1 MLLTDTMICEYVKH
15 HQMIDPFIDHKVKSV
30 LSYGLDPAG
39 YVITLQP
46 HFLVF
51 NPPKNYMID
60 SLQQDNIENYELV
73 KQDYVH
79 IPAYGRILGL
89 ATERLKLPLNVS
101 AECWGKSSLARIG
114 IVPHITPI
122 EAGYEGN
129 LTIEVSNF
137 NPCIVKLYAGVGIAQ
152 VRFHLHETVG
162 TAYQGKYQGASNIE
176 LNKYHV
182 EEHI

>member
-1 MLLTDTMICEYVKH
+1 MLLNDKMICEYVKNYN
-15 HQMIDPFIDHKVKSV
+15 MINPFIDHKVKSV

-51 NPPKNYMID
+51 CPTKDYIID
-60 SLQQDNIENYELV
+60 SLQQDNMDNYYLIEN
-73 KQDYVH
+73 DYVH
-79 IPAYGRILGL
+79 IPPYGRILGL

-137 NPCIVKLYAGVGIAQ
+137 NSCGVKLYAGVGIAQ